1 MQNKISIRHKSIN
14 LFFFSKF
21 FLQVAYKK
29 RVSIQY
35 VAIRNAISN
44 QRQLEGM
51 TFDIALQRTYRKM
64 SLQRMHKKYWNSS
77 IARRKSAYFI
87 IGAPRMVVLL
97 FLFLRSNLLNAKSRA
112 YSFHTLLSSSLHIRF
127 FQDFPYGSLVVESKR
142 LAIYTMIF
150 SFHPGDAIY
159 LFFIIIHINSIFERN
174 VTYFNIK
181 LYNNLDTR
189 N

>member
-112 YSFHTLLSSSLHIRF
+112 YNFHTLLSSSLHIRF
-127 FQDFPYGSLVVESKR
+127 FKTFHMARLSLSRRDSRFIPWFSLSIREM
-142 LAIYTMIF
+142 LYT
-150 SFHPGDAIY
+150 
-159 LFFIIIHINSIFERN
+159 FFLLLSI
-174 VTYFNIK
+174 
-181 LYNNLDTR
+181 
-189 N
+189 

>member
-64 SLQRMHKKYWNSS
+64 SLQRMHKKY
-77 IARRKSAYFI
+77 
-87 IGAPRMVVLL
+87 
-97 FLFLRSNLLNAKSRA
+97 
-112 YSFHTLLSSSLHIRF
+112 
-127 FQDFPYGSLVVESKR
+127 
-142 LAIYTMIF
+142 
-150 SFHPGDAIY
+150 
-159 LFFIIIHINSIFERN
+159 
-174 VTYFNIK
+174 
-181 LYNNLDTR
+181 
-189 N
+189 